1 MTMWHI
7 YVKSMKEE
15 TNTKLLEWFFYF
27 FINFL
32 NKDLLHMVLKELPKE
47 YNDLCFVIHSRSEH
61 LLFDELHALL

>member
-7 YVKSMKEE
+7 YVKSKKEE

-27 FINFL
+27 FIIFL

-47 YNDLCFVIHSRSEH
+47 YNDLCFVIHSRNEH